1 MITVRGRE
9 LIIPEIER
17 QIGTPYDS
25 CAETRQI
32 KINRQ
37 TVGGIDISHLDFRL
51 DLRYGNEVH
60 PDTDILGKEV
70 TEDSI
75 LLTWTVKAASVAQV
89 GTVWIAVRGSDDF
102 GTVKWATNEGALYV
116 GRTINTPGDQDLPLT
131 ELELLEKRIDQ
142 KSEDLDAAENS
153 RVEAEKIRVENE
165 NKRLQNEAEWQIQGE
180 AAVEAAQT
188 ASEAA
193 QIATTKA
200 GEALGSAATATQS
213 AQEATQASQ
222 GVQEAA
228 QTASEAA
235 QAASGAAQIAITK
248 AGEASG
254 SAATATQSA
263 QEAAQAAQG
272 VKEAAQ
278 TASEAAQTAS
288 EAAQTA
294 TTKAGEA
301 AGSAATAEAAAERA
315 EAAAGIDGTAGSV
328 KATDVEGLVGEAG
341 NQSDVQALLNEIAKR
356 VVKEMVTSD
365 TFQTQLARYLVNN
378 ALTTEIGKFAL
389 DAAFGKNIQDQIDQL
404 NSNIENKIGT
414 AGANTDAIS
423 WMKYAWINDHHALVV
438 HFKDNKEKYLYFDV

>member
-193 QIATTKA
+193 Q
-200 GEALGSAATATQS
+200 
-213 AQEATQASQ
+213 
-222 GVQEAA
+222 
-228 QTASEAA
+228 
-235 QAASGAAQIAITK
+235 
-248 AGEASG
+248 
-254 SAATATQSA
+254 
-263 QEAAQAAQG
+263 
-272 VKEAAQ
+272 
-278 TASEAAQTAS
+278 
-288 EAAQTA
+288 TA

-356 VVKEMVTSD
+356 VVKKMVTSD

-423 WMKYAWINDHHALVV
+423 YMKYAWINNHHALVV

>member
-37 TVGGIDISHLDFRL
+37 TVGEIDISHLDFRL

-193 QIATTKA
+193 Q
-200 GEALGSAATATQS
+200 
-213 AQEATQASQ
+213 
-222 GVQEAA
+222 
-228 QTASEAA
+228 
-235 QAASGAAQIAITK
+235 
-248 AGEASG
+248 
-254 SAATATQSA
+254 
-263 QEAAQAAQG
+263 
-272 VKEAAQ
+272 
-278 TASEAAQTAS
+278 
-288 EAAQTA
+288 TA

-404 NSNIENKIGT
+404 NSNITG
-414 AGANTDAIS
+414 IS
-423 WMKYAWINDHHALVV
+423 NNLDDIQKALNPVKSTVVDNADTNILNSVNLVV
-438 HFKDNKEKYLYFDV
+438 WGPESYSTPYKTGNTVYGNGFCITYSTGDQWLCQLAMAVGDSNLFTRHRRLGVWSGWTTK